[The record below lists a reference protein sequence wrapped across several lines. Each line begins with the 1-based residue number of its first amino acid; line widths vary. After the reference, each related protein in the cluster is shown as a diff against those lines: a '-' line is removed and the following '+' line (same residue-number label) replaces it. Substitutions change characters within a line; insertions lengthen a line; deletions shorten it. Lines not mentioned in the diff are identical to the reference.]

1 MSINR
6 IDFQGAF
13 ARTSDIGAMKASE
26 DARPQADQNA
36 FQIQFEKEKERDLKS
51 VQASDETQEEQPKFD
66 AREKGS
72 NEYQRRKKQEDKDKE
87 KDRADDGGVIDMH
100 GRPVGKKIYGSS
112 FDFKI

>member
-13 ARTSDIGAMKASE
+13 MRAGDAGAIKAAE
-26 DARPQADQNA
+26 DSRPQADQSA
-36 FQIQFEKEKERDLKS
+36 FQVRFEKEKERDLKS
-51 VQASDETQEEQPKFD
+51 VQASDETQEERPKFD

-72 NEYQRRKKQEDKDKE
+72 NEYQRRKKQEDKDKDKE
-87 KDRADDGGVIDMH
+87 DADGGVIDMQ

-112 FDFKI
+112 FDFKV